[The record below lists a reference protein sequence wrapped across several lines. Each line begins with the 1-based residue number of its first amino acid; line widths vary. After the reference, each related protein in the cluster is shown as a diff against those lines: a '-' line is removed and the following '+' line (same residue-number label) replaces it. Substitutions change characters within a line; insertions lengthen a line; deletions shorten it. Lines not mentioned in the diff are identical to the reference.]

1 MNRKDRRK
9 LARILNDDSNTL
21 VPVMCGLH
29 CIDMVGPERLRYLL
43 KAKNVKPVTRHKDHK
58 IVELQV
64 RTFSQDKEGK
74 PPGEGLPSQGGNA
87 STESHDRETPT
98 NPPRCW
104 TFRRRKAS

>member
-9 LARILNDDSNTL
+9 LARILNDDPDTQ
-21 VPVMCGLH
+21 VPVFCDRVCLER
-29 CIDMVGPERLRYLL
+29 VGPERLRYLL
-43 KAKNVKPVTRHKDHK
+43 KAKNIEPVRRHRDNK

-64 RTFSQDKEGK
+64 RPFSYKD
-74 PPGEGLPSQGGNA
+74 GEGLPSQGGNA
-87 STESHDRETPT
+87 STESHHRENAT